1 MCFYF
6 FTGSEMNE
14 KTEEAIKA
22 VGDISAASLAVV
34 QIDMLPAVAALLTI
48 LWTITRLYES
58 VTGRPFSESKL
69 AKFLTNRE
77 YK

>member
-1 MCFYF
+1 
-6 FTGSEMNE
+6 MNE
-14 KTEEAIKA
+14 KAEAIKA
-22 VGDISAASLAVV
+22 VGDISAASITVATILNW
-34 QIDMLPAVAALLTI
+34 LPAVAALLTI

-77 YK
+77 